1 MNTSVELTSG
11 DQAESFFVQTLE
23 QAIDAVVVVDDH
35 NCVVFFNA
43 AAERFWGCSRID
55 VLGSDVSSVVPQ
67 ALSLHPDDFVSANG
81 EGGAHKVAGISRD
94 VRIVRKD
101 GQERRGVMSVSKIAL
116 PDRTLYAAFLK
127 DVTQVRLQDIEHRLL
142 SMSVNATRSATCI
155 VDTQA
160 HLIYVNDGLV
170 RLLGYSREE
179 VIGQSPMMFF
189 VSDARA
195 EAPAEPGLERI
206 LGGQPHEFSALISKR
221 NGQRLWVHVSSTPVF
236 DAQGQIE
243 NIVIVLTDITQSK
256 LHEVL
261 QDKVIG
267 ALLKEES
274 LESVLTLLCHEI
286 ERIAPEV
293 IVSILSVDLHG
304 ILHPLASPGLPTDYS
319 RAIEGL
325 SIGPAAGSCGTAA
338 YRGEPVLVTDI
349 NNDPLWAEYKYLAQK
364 SGLQACWSLP
374 VRNSAGRIAA
384 TFALYFR
391 ESRGPDPLHAHLVT
405 AGTHLCMLALERE
418 EARQS
423 IRRMA
428 FYDAL
433 TGLPNRTFLL
443 AQAQRSLVEMAR
455 EQAELAVLFIDLD
468 RFKQINDALGH
479 ACGDELLRVM
489 AQRLRS
495 VLRESDLVGRLSG
508 DEFVLVLPR
517 MNATQITTFLERLL
531 TLLSRPATVA
541 GTSVV
546 VSASIGISLFPAD
559 GQDMESLLHRADIAM
574 YQAKRTERGGF
585 SFFVEEMNRIA
596 QGRLVLETALRN
608 ALASDSL
615 RLFYQPQID
624 LNSGR
629 LVGVEALSRWTHP
642 TLGNISPT
650 QFIPLAEEC
659 GLINELS
666 QWVLKEAC
674 EQLCAWRQQGG
685 VIPSMSINLSPINF
699 HNLDLAGLI
708 AGQLQ
713 RCGLQP
719 ADLCVEVTEG
729 VMLCKSLGTEKTIR
743 DLHALG
749 VRLAIDD
756 FGTGYSS
763 LGYLRHLPISEL
775 KLDKSFVDDL
785 EYDTSCRALSESVI
799 GIGKGLSLQVVAEGI
814 ESAIQRDILKAQG
827 YEIGQGNFFSAPLPG
842 EAFTQLIERRFF
854 TPADRD
860 GHRTESDAGTP
871 LADLHQCSPVV
882 VDSFAKTPL
891 EPSD

>member
-1 MNTSVELTSG
+1 MNTRVELTSG
-11 DQAESFFVQTLE
+11 EEAQDFFVQTLE
-23 QAIDAVVVVDDH
+23 QAIDAVVVVDDQDL
-35 NCVVFFNA
+35 VVFFNA
-43 AAERFWGCSRID
+43 AAERFWGCSRNEM
-55 VLGSDVSSVVPQ
+55 LGSDINSLVPQ
-67 ALSLHPDDFVSANG
+67 ALSLRHDGIVSVNRSAGN
-81 EGGAHKVAGISRD
+81 KIAGISRD
-94 VRIVRKD
+94 VRIVRND
-101 GQERRGVMSVSKIAL
+101 GQDRWGVMSVSKIAL
-116 PDRTLYAAFLK
+116 QERTLYAVFLK
-127 DVTQVRLQDIEHRLL
+127 DVTQMRLQDIEHRLL
-142 SMSVNATRSATCI
+142 SMSVNATSSATCI
-155 VDTQA
+155 VDTHA
-160 HLIYVNDGLV
+160 HLIYVNEGLV
-170 RLLGYSREE
+170 NLLGYTREE
-179 VIGQSPMMFF
+179 VLGQSPMMFF
-189 VSDARA
+189 VSDAGA
-195 EAPAEPGLERI
+195 EVCVEPGLAAI
-206 LGGQPHEFSALISKR
+206 LCGEPHEFSALISKR

-236 DAQGQIE
+236 DAQGQVE

-261 QDKVIG
+261 QEKVIG

-293 IVSILSVDLHG
+293 IVSILSVDSAG

-325 SIGPAAGSCGTAA
+325 SIGPVAGSCGTAA

-349 NNDPLWAEYKYLAQK
+349 NHDPLWADYKHLAQK

-374 VRNSAGRIAA
+374 VRNGCGRIAA

-391 ESRGPDPLHAHLVT
+391 EARGPDPLHAHLVT

-423 IRRMA
+423 IRKMA
-428 FYDAL
+428 FYDGL
-433 TGLPNRTFLL
+433 TGLPNRSFLL
-443 AQAQRSLVEMAR
+443 AQAQRSLLEMAR

-479 ACGDELLRVM
+479 ASGDELLRVM

-495 VLRESDLVGRLSG
+495 MLRESDLVGRLSG
-508 DEFVLVLPR
+508 DEFVLVLTR
-517 MNATQITTFLERLL
+517 MDSTQVTTFLERLMA
-531 TLLSRPATVA
+531 LLNRPSTIA

-546 VSASIGISLFPAD
+546 VSASVGISLFPAD

-574 YQAKRTERGGF
+574 YQAKRTERGSF

-596 QGRLVLETALRN
+596 QDRLVMETALRN
-608 ALASDSL
+608 ALASDTL
-615 RLFYQPQID
+615 QLFYQPQID

-629 LVGVEALSRWTHP
+629 LVGVEALARWRHP
-642 TLGNISPT
+642 TLGDISPS
-650 QFIPLAEEC
+650 QFVPLAEEC

-666 QWVLKEAC
+666 QWVLQEAC
-674 EQLCAWRQQGG
+674 EQLAQWRQQGL
-685 VIPSMSINLSPINF
+685 VIPSLSINLSPINF
-699 HNLDLAGLI
+699 HNLNLAELI
-708 AGQLQ
+708 DDQL
-713 RCGLQP
+713 RRYGLQP
-719 ADLCVEVTEG
+719 SDLCVEVTEG
-729 VMLCKSLGTEKTIR
+729 LLLSKSPGTEQTIR

-814 ESAIQRDILKAQG
+814 ECAIQRDILKAQG
-827 YEIGQGNFFSAPLPG
+827 YEVGQGNFFSIPLPG
-842 EAFTQLIERRFF
+842 EAFMQFIRLPGYSAATR
-854 TPADRD
+854 
-860 GHRTESDAGTP
+860 
-871 LADLHQCSPVV
+871 
-882 VDSFAKTPL
+882 
-891 EPSD
+891 

>member
-1 MNTSVELTSG
+1 MNTRVELTSG
-11 DQAESFFVQTLE
+11 EEAQGFFVQTLE
-23 QAIDAVVVVDDH
+23 QAIDAVVVVDDR
-35 NCVVFFNA
+35 NLVVFFNG
-43 AAERFWGCSRID
+43 AAERFWGCSRFD
-55 VLGSDVSSVVPQ
+55 VLGSDVNSLVPQ
-67 ALSLHPDDFVSANG
+67 ALSLQPKSVDVTL
-81 EGGAHKVAGISRD
+81 EGSVNKLAGISRD

-101 GQERRGVMSVSKIAL
+101 GQERWGVMSVSTIAM

-127 DVTQVRLQDIEHRLL
+127 DVTQLRLQDIEHRLL
-142 SMSVNATRSATCI
+142 SMSINATHSATCI
-155 VDTQA
+155 VDTHA
-160 HLIYVNDGLV
+160 RLIYVNDGLV

-195 EAPAEPGLERI
+195 DAHAEPGLEKI
-206 LGGQPHEFSALISKR
+206 FGGQPHEFSALINKR

-236 DAQGQIE
+236 DTDGQVE

-261 QDKVIG
+261 QNKVIG

-274 LESVLTLLCHEI
+274 LESVLTLLCQEI

-293 IVSILSVDLHG
+293 IVSILSVDQAG

-325 SIGPAAGSCGTAA
+325 SIGPVAGSCGTAA
-338 YRGEPVLVTDI
+338 FRGEPVLVTDI
-349 NNDPLWAEYKYLAQK
+349 NNDPLWADYKHLAQK

-374 VRNSAGRIAA
+374 VRNGSGRIAA

-433 TGLPNRTFLL
+433 TGLPNRSFLL
-443 AQAQRSLVEMAR
+443 AQAQRSIVEMAR
-455 EQAELAVLFIDLD
+455 EQAGLAVLFIDLD

-479 ACGDELLRVM
+479 ASGDELLRVM

-517 MNATQITTFLERLL
+517 MNSTQVTSFLERLMA
-531 TLLSRPATVA
+531 LLSCPTTIA

-546 VSASIGISLFPAD
+546 VSASVGISLFPGD
-559 GQDMESLLHRADIAM
+559 GLDMESLLHRADIAM
-574 YQAKRTERGGF
+574 YQAKRIERGSF
-585 SFFVEEMNRIA
+585 SFYVEAMNRIA
-596 QGRLVLETALRN
+596 QDRLVMETALRN
-608 ALASDSL
+608 AMASDSL
-615 RLFYQPQID
+615 QLFYQPQID

-629 LVGVEALSRWTHP
+629 LVGVEALARWTHP
-642 TLGNISPT
+642 TLGDISPS
-650 QFIPLAEEC
+650 QFVPLAEEC

-666 QWVLKEAC
+666 QWVLQEAC
-674 EQLCAWRQQGG
+674 EQLAQWRVQGLT
-685 VIPSMSINLSPINF
+685 IPSLSINLSPINF

-713 RCGLQP
+713 RYGLQP

-729 VMLCKSLGTEKTIR
+729 VLLCNSPGTDKTIR

-785 EYDTSCRALSESVI
+785 EHDRDSRALSESVI
-799 GIGKGLSLQVVAEGI
+799 GIGKGLSLKVVAEGI
-814 ESAIQRDILKAQG
+814 ECAIQRDILKAQG
-827 YEIGQGNFFSAPLPG
+827 YEIGQGNFFSVPLPG
-842 EAFTQLIERRFF
+842 EGFTRFL
-854 TPADRD
+854 
-860 GHRTESDAGTP
+860 GQVAG
-871 LADLHQCSPVV
+871 QG
-882 VDSFAKTPL
+882 
-891 EPSD
+891 

>member
-1 MNTSVELTSG
+1 MNSSVELTG
-11 DQAESFFVQTLE
+11 
-23 QAIDAVVVVDDH
+23 
-35 NCVVFFNA
+35 
-43 AAERFWGCSRID
+43 
-55 VLGSDVSSVVPQ
+55 
-67 ALSLHPDDFVSANG
+67 
-81 EGGAHKVAGISRD
+81 
-94 VRIVRKD
+94 
-101 GQERRGVMSVSKIAL
+101 GQEA
-116 PDRTLYAAFLK
+116 
-127 DVTQVRLQDIEHRLL
+127 QHRLL

-155 VDTQA
+155 VDTDE
-160 HLIYVNDGLV
+160 HLIYVNDGLIQ
-170 RLLGYSREE
+170 LLGYSREE

-189 VSDARA
+189 VSDAWVDA
-195 EAPAEPGLERI
+195 APESEPCLARI
-206 LGGQPHEFSALISKR
+206 LCGQANELTALISKR
-221 NGQRLWVHVSSTPVF
+221 NGQRLWVHVCATPVF
-236 DAQGQIE
+236 DAQGAVE

-293 IVSILSVDLHG
+293 IVSILSVDPEG

-325 SIGPAAGSCGTAA
+325 PIGPVAGSCGTAA
-338 YRGEPVLVTDI
+338 FRGEPVLVTDI
-349 NNDPLWAEYKYLAQK
+349 NNDPLWADYKYLAQK

-374 VRNSAGRIAA
+374 VRNGSGRIAA

-423 IRRMA
+423 IRKMA
-428 FYDAL
+428 FYDGL
-433 TGLPNRTFLL
+433 TGLPNRIFSL
-443 AQAQRSLVEMAR
+443 AQAQRNLVEMAR

-479 ACGDELLRVM
+479 ASGDELLRVM

-495 VLRESDLVGRLSG
+495 MLRESDLVGRLSG
-508 DEFVLVLPR
+508 DEFVMVLPR
-517 MNATQITTFLERLL
+517 MNATQVTTFLERLM
-531 TLLSRPATVA
+531 TLLSRPATIA

-546 VSASIGISLFPAD
+546 ISASVGISLFPAD

-585 SFFVEEMNRIA
+585 SFYVEEMNRIA
-596 QGRLVLETALRN
+596 QDRLVMETALRK
-608 ALASDSL
+608 ALASEGL

-624 LNSGR
+624 LDSGR
-629 LVGVEALSRWTHP
+629 LVGVEALARWTHP
-642 TLGNISPT
+642 TLGEISPT
-650 QFIPLAEEC
+650 QFVPLAEEC
-659 GLINELS
+659 GLIGDLS
-666 QWVLKEAC
+666 QWVLQEAC
-674 EQLCAWRQQGG
+674 EQLALWRRQGL
-685 VIPSMSINLSPINF
+685 VVPSLSINLSPINF
-699 HNLDLAGLI
+699 HNLNLAELI
-708 AGQLQ
+708 ADQLQ

-729 VMLCKSLGTEKTIR
+729 VLLCKSPGTEKTIR

-785 EYDTSCRALSESVI
+785 EHDTSCRALSESVI
-799 GIGKGLSLQVVAEGI
+799 GIGKGLSLKVVAEGI
-814 ESAIQRDILKAQG
+814 ECAIQRDILRAQG
-827 YEIGQGNFFSAPLPG
+827 YEIGQGNFFSVPLSG
-842 EAFTQLIERRFF
+842 EAFMHSLINL
-854 TPADRD
+854 ANS
-860 GHRTESDAGTP
+860 RTA
-871 LADLHQCSPVV
+871 
-882 VDSFAKTPL
+882 
-891 EPSD
+891 

>member
-1 MNTSVELTSG
+1 MNTRVELTSG
-11 DQAESFFVQTLE
+11 EEAQDFFVQTLE
-23 QAIDAVVVVDDH
+23 QAIDAVVVVDDQDL
-35 NCVVFFNA
+35 VVFFNA
-43 AAERFWGCSRID
+43 AAERFWGCSRNEM
-55 VLGSDVSSVVPQ
+55 LGSDINSLVPQ
-67 ALSLHPDDFVSANG
+67 ALSLRHDGFVSVNRSAGN
-81 EGGAHKVAGISRD
+81 KIAGISRD
-94 VRIVRKD
+94 VRIVRND
-101 GQERRGVMSVSKIAL
+101 GQDRWGVMSVSKIAL
-116 PDRTLYAAFLK
+116 QERTLYAVFLK
-127 DVTQVRLQDIEHRLL
+127 DVTQMRLQDIEHRLL
-142 SMSVNATRSATCI
+142 SMSVNATSSATCI
-155 VDTQA
+155 VDTHA
-160 HLIYVNDGLV
+160 HLIYVNEGLV
-170 RLLGYSREE
+170 NLLGYTREE
-179 VIGQSPMMFF
+179 VLGQSPMMFF
-189 VSDARA
+189 VSDAGA
-195 EAPAEPGLERI
+195 EVCVEPGLAAI
-206 LGGQPHEFSALISKR
+206 LCGEPHEFSALISKR

-236 DAQGQIE
+236 DAQGQVE

-261 QDKVIG
+261 QEKVIG

-293 IVSILSVDLHG
+293 IVSILSVDSAG

-325 SIGPAAGSCGTAA
+325 SIGPVAGSCGTAA

-349 NNDPLWAEYKYLAQK
+349 NHDPLWADYKHLAQK

-374 VRNSAGRIAA
+374 VRNGCGRIAA

-391 ESRGPDPLHAHLVT
+391 EARGPDPLHAHLVT

-423 IRRMA
+423 IRKMA
-428 FYDAL
+428 FYDGL
-433 TGLPNRTFLL
+433 TGLPNRSFLL
-443 AQAQRSLVEMAR
+443 AQAQRSLLEMAR

-479 ACGDELLRVM
+479 ASGDELLRVM

-495 VLRESDLVGRLSG
+495 MLRESDLVGRLSG
-508 DEFVLVLPR
+508 DEFVLVLTR
-517 MNATQITTFLERLL
+517 MDSTQVTTFLERLMA
-531 TLLSRPATVA
+531 LLNRPSTIA

-546 VSASIGISLFPAD
+546 VSASVGISLFPAD

-574 YQAKRTERGGF
+574 YQAKRTERGSF

-596 QGRLVLETALRN
+596 QDRLVMETALRN
-608 ALASDSL
+608 ALASDTL
-615 RLFYQPQID
+615 QLFYQPQID

-629 LVGVEALSRWTHP
+629 LVGVEALARWRHP
-642 TLGNISPT
+642 TLGDISPS
-650 QFIPLAEEC
+650 QFVPLAEEC

-666 QWVLKEAC
+666 QWVLQEAC
-674 EQLCAWRQQGG
+674 EQLAQWRQQGL
-685 VIPSMSINLSPINF
+685 VIPSLSINLSPINF
-699 HNLDLAGLI
+699 HNLNLAELI
-708 AGQLQ
+708 DDQL
-713 RCGLQP
+713 RRYGLQP
-719 ADLCVEVTEG
+719 SDLCVEVTEG
-729 VMLCKSLGTEKTIR
+729 LLLSKSPGTEQTIR

-814 ESAIQRDILKAQG
+814 ECAIQRDILKAQG
-827 YEIGQGNFFSAPLPG
+827 YEVGQGNFFSIPLPG
-842 EAFTQLIERRFF
+842 EAFMQFIRL
-854 TPADRD
+854 P
-860 GHRTESDAGTP
+860 GHSAATR
-871 LADLHQCSPVV
+871 
-882 VDSFAKTPL
+882 
-891 EPSD
+891 

>member
-1 MNTSVELTSG
+1 MNTRVELTSG
-11 DQAESFFVQTLE
+11 EEAQDFFVQTLE
-23 QAIDAVVVVDDH
+23 QAIDAVVVVDDQDL
-35 NCVVFFNA
+35 VVFFNA
-43 AAERFWGCSRID
+43 AAERFWGCSRNEM
-55 VLGSDVSSVVPQ
+55 LGSDINSLVPQ
-67 ALSLHPDDFVSANG
+67 ALSLRHDGFVSVNRSAGN
-81 EGGAHKVAGISRD
+81 KIAGISRD
-94 VRIVRKD
+94 VRIVRND
-101 GQERRGVMSVSKIAL
+101 GQDRWGVMSVSKIAL
-116 PDRTLYAAFLK
+116 QERTLYAVFLK
-127 DVTQVRLQDIEHRLL
+127 DVTQMRLQDIEHRLL
-142 SMSVNATRSATCI
+142 SMSVNATSSATCI
-155 VDTQA
+155 VDTHA
-160 HLIYVNDGLV
+160 HLIYVNEGLV
-170 RLLGYSREE
+170 NLLGYTREE
-179 VIGQSPMMFF
+179 VLGQSPMMFF
-189 VSDARA
+189 VSDAGA
-195 EAPAEPGLERI
+195 EVCVEPGLAAI
-206 LGGQPHEFSALISKR
+206 LCGEPHEFSALISKR

-236 DAQGQIE
+236 DAQGQVE

-261 QDKVIG
+261 QEKVIG

-293 IVSILSVDLHG
+293 IVSILSVDSAG

-325 SIGPAAGSCGTAA
+325 SIGPVAGSCGTAA

-349 NNDPLWAEYKYLAQK
+349 NHDPLWADYKHLAQK

-374 VRNSAGRIAA
+374 VRNGCGRIAA

-391 ESRGPDPLHAHLVT
+391 EARGPDPLHAHLVT

-423 IRRMA
+423 IRKMA
-428 FYDAL
+428 FYDGL
-433 TGLPNRTFLL
+433 TGLPNRSFLL
-443 AQAQRSLVEMAR
+443 AQAQRSLLEMAR

-479 ACGDELLRVM
+479 ASGDELLRVM

-495 VLRESDLVGRLSG
+495 MLRESDLVGRLSG
-508 DEFVLVLPR
+508 DEFVLVLTR
-517 MNATQITTFLERLL
+517 MDSTQVTTFLERLMA
-531 TLLSRPATVA
+531 LLNRPSTIA

-546 VSASIGISLFPAD
+546 VSASVGISLFPAD

-574 YQAKRTERGGF
+574 YQAKRTERGSF

-596 QGRLVLETALRN
+596 QDRLVMETALRN
-608 ALASDSL
+608 ALASDTL
-615 RLFYQPQID
+615 QLFYQPQID

-629 LVGVEALSRWTHP
+629 LVGVEALARWRHP
-642 TLGNISPT
+642 TLGDISPS
-650 QFIPLAEEC
+650 QFVPLAEEC

-666 QWVLKEAC
+666 QWVLQEAC
-674 EQLCAWRQQGG
+674 EQLAQWRQQGL
-685 VIPSMSINLSPINF
+685 VIPSLSINLSPINF
-699 HNLDLAGLI
+699 HNLNLAELI
-708 AGQLQ
+708 DDQL
-713 RCGLQP
+713 RRYGLQP
-719 ADLCVEVTEG
+719 SDLCVEVTEG
-729 VMLCKSLGTEKTIR
+729 LLLSKSPGTEQTIR

-814 ESAIQRDILKAQG
+814 ECASQRDILKAQG
-827 YEIGQGNFFSAPLPG
+827 YEVGQGNFFSIPLTG
-842 EAFTQLIERRFF
+842 EAFMQFIRLPGYSAATR
-854 TPADRD
+854 
-860 GHRTESDAGTP
+860 
-871 LADLHQCSPVV
+871 
-882 VDSFAKTPL
+882 
-891 EPSD
+891 

>member
-1 MNTSVELTSG
+1 MNTRVELTSG
-11 DQAESFFVQTLE
+11 EEAQDFFVQTLE
-23 QAIDAVVVVDDH
+23 QAVDAVVVVDDH
-35 NCVVFFNA
+35 NLVVFFNA
-43 AAERFWGCSRID
+43 AAERFWGCSRD
-55 VLGSDVSSVVPQ
+55 EVLGIDSNSLVPE
-67 ALSLHPDDFVSANG
+67 ALSLRHDGFVSVNRS
-81 EGGAHKVAGISRD
+81 EGNKIAGISRD
-94 VRIVRKD
+94 VRIVRND
-101 GQERRGVMSVSKIAL
+101 GQDRWGVMSVSKIAL
-116 PDRTLYAAFLK
+116 PDRNLHAVFLK
-127 DVTQVRLQDIEHRLL
+127 DVTQMRLQDIEHRLL
-142 SMSVNATRSATCI
+142 SMSVNATSSATCI
-155 VDTQA
+155 VDTHA

-170 RLLGYSREE
+170 QLLGYAREE

-195 EAPAEPGLERI
+195 EASLAPGLGAMLCGE
-206 LGGQPHEFSALISKR
+206 PHEFSALISKH

-236 DAQGQIE
+236 DAQGQVE

-261 QDKVIG
+261 QEKVIG
-267 ALLKEES
+267 ALLREES
-274 LESVLTLLCHEI
+274 LESVLALLCHEI

-293 IVSILSVDLHG
+293 IVSILSVDSEG

-325 SIGPAAGSCGTAA
+325 SIGPVAGSCGTAA
-338 YRGEPVLVTDI
+338 FRGEPVLVTDI
-349 NNDPLWAEYKYLAQK
+349 NHDPLWADYKHLAQK

-374 VRNSAGRIAA
+374 VRNGCGRIAA

-391 ESRGPDPLHAHLVT
+391 EARGPDPLHAHLVK

-423 IRRMA
+423 IRKMA
-428 FYDAL
+428 FYDGL
-433 TGLPNRTFLL
+433 TGLPNRSFLL
-443 AQAQRSLVEMAR
+443 AQAQRSLLEMAR

-479 ACGDELLRVM
+479 ASGDELLRVM

-508 DEFVLVLPR
+508 DEFVLVLTR
-517 MNATQITTFLERLL
+517 MDSTQVTTFLERLMA
-531 TLLSRPATVA
+531 LLNRPSTIA

-546 VSASIGISLFPAD
+546 VSASVGISLFPAD

-574 YQAKRTERGGF
+574 YQAKRTERGSF

-596 QGRLVLETALRN
+596 QDRLVMETALRT

-615 RLFYQPQID
+615 HLFYQPQID

-629 LVGVEALSRWTHP
+629 LVGVEALARWMHP
-642 TLGNISPT
+642 TLGDVSPA
-650 QFIPLAEEC
+650 QFVPLAEEC

-666 QWVLKEAC
+666 QWVLQEAC
-674 EQLCAWRQQGG
+674 EQLAEWRQQGLL
-685 VIPSMSINLSPINF
+685 IPSLSINLSPINF
-699 HNLDLAGLI
+699 HNLNLAELI
-708 AGQLQ
+708 ALQLQ

-719 ADLCVEVTEG
+719 SDLCVEVTEG
-729 VMLCKSLGTEKTIR
+729 LLLSKSPGTEQTIR

-799 GIGKGLSLQVVAEGI
+799 GIGKGLSLRVVAEGI
-814 ESAIQRDILKAQG
+814 ECAIQRDILKAQG
-827 YEIGQGNFFSAPLPG
+827 YEVGQGNFFSIPLPG
-842 EAFTQLIERRFF
+842 EAFMQLIRLPGYSATTR
-854 TPADRD
+854 
-860 GHRTESDAGTP
+860 
-871 LADLHQCSPVV
+871 
-882 VDSFAKTPL
+882 
-891 EPSD
+891 